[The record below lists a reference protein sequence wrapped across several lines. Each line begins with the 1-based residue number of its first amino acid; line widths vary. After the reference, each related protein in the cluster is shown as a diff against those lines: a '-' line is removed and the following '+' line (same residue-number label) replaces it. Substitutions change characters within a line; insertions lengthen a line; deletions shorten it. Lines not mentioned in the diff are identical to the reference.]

1 MLIRNQIDSIYN
13 GVNQQSA
20 EQRLS
25 TQVEEMVNA
34 FPTLDRGLL
43 KRNPTSKI
51 TTSKVLTFSNNAYQ
65 YNYDRGDV
73 DTEDENYSI
82 QITSTGMEIVDVV
95 NGNVFN
101 ETSGLVYSGSSKSYL
116 TNSFG
121 GKNGFSCI
129 TIKDTTFVVNKNIK
143 PQMLSTLVSTSTT
156 KLNAYIWVKSADPQ
170 YGYSYSYTITTS
182 SGTFTGTV
190 TDTNTVAVAS
200 KLVTALN
207 AHTGITA
214 TNVGSVVKIVSTST
228 ITAFQCTDT
237 FGNQASRGFI
247 DEVTVIS
254 DLPSTLGY
262 NGTAIKVVGTAGTKV
277 PYYVVYSNGVWKET
291 MSGGIK
297 YLVDKSTMPHILV
310 RESNGTFTFKEY
322 ADWKDR
328 TIGDDEYAPIPS
340 FMKDNN
346 VIKDIFFLKNRL
358 GFITE
363 TTVVLSE
370 VAKYGNFFRT
380 TVLSYL
386 DSDVIDISLNTTKAV
401 SLEYAVNMEDSLLLT
416 SDKLQFRLKDVDVL
430 TYQTIAFI
438 QSSAY
443 DINKNIRPLFI
454 NNRVFFV
461 VQRGSYSAVIEF
473 YISSSTNTIAG
484 DDVTAHVQRYIPDTI
499 DTMYGSSV
507 NNMLFLTKSGSDTIY
522 CYKYYDSG
530 KERVQSAWFKWTFN
544 GEIYSSFSIGKKIF
558 LLIRRY
564 EASTQENWVL
574 SYGTWDSS
582 KNWLM
587 SSVWS
592 MSNADIGKT
601 NQLEQIDIFPQLHA
615 STFLDDGDT
624 IIPVD
629 ILLGEWVVS
638 MSGNKDIGSIVQ
650 FKTVQIESEPD
661 SSFSLYIQDTYR
673 NTIRRVAE
681 KYTVKRKP
689 IIFGNA
695 KNIKIGIENNT
706 NLGFRINSLAYE
718 GNVNS
723 RSKRI

>member
-25 TQVEEMVNA
+25 TQVEEMINA

-43 KRNPTSKI
+43 KRNPTSKV
-51 TTSKVLTFSNNAYQ
+51 TTSQAITFSNNAYQ

-82 QITSTGMEIVDVV
+82 QITSNGIEIIDVV

-101 ETSGLVYSGSSKSYL
+101 ETLGLTYVGSSKNYV
-116 TNSFG
+116 TTSFG
-121 GKNGFSCI
+121 GKVGFSCI
-129 TIKDTTFVVNKNIK
+129 TIKDTTFVVNKNIA

-190 TDTNTVAVAS
+190 TDTNTVAVAG

-277 PYYVVYSNGVWKET
+277 PYYVVYNNGVWKET

-297 YLVDKSTMPHILV
+297 YLVDKSTMPHVLV
-310 RESNGTFTFKEY
+310 REANGTFTFKQY
-322 ADWKDR
+322 DGWKDR
-328 TIGDDEYAPIPS
+328 TVGDDTYAPIPS

-370 VAKYGNFFRT
+370 VAQYGNFFRT

-401 SLEYAVNMEDSLLLT
+401 SLEYAINMEDSLLLT

-443 DINKNIRPLFI
+443 DINKNIRPLFM

-461 VQRGSYSAVIEF
+461 VQRGSYSAIIEF

-484 DDVTAHVQRYIPDTI
+484 DDITAHVQQYIPDNV
-499 DTMYGSSV
+499 DTMFGSSV
-507 NNMLFLTKSGSDTIY
+507 NNMLFLTQSGSDTVY

-530 KERVQSAWFKWTFN
+530 KDRVQSAWFKWMFN

-564 EASTQENWVL
+564 GAETQENWIL
-574 SYGTWDSS
+574 AYGTWDNS
-582 KNWLM
+582 NTWLM
-587 SSVWS
+587 NSLWH
-592 MSNADIGKT
+592 MSNDDIDKT
-601 NQLEQIDIFPQLHA
+601 NQVEQLDIFPQVHTA
-615 STFLDDGDT
+615 NFFDNGDT

-629 ILLGEWVVS
+629 ILLGEWVVALN
-638 MSGNKDIGSIVQ
+638 GNKDIGSIVQ
-650 FKTVQIESEPD
+650 FKTVQIESEPN

-689 IIFGNA
+689 IVFGNT
-695 KNIKIGIENNT
+695 KNIKIGIENKT
-706 NLGFRINSLAYE
+706 SLGFRINSLAYE